1 MILGGTE
8 IAVSG
13 CVSDLHYSYLWS
25 FIMVQLKVKP
35 IKYQPAT
42 KVVPFFVAV
51 VLSRHG
57 TGDQIKALQGTRT
70 NVLCE

>member
-1 MILGGTE
+1 MVLYYGT
-8 IAVSG
+8 AFK
-13 CVSDLHYSYLWS
+13 L
-25 FIMVQLKVKP
+25 KP

-42 KVVPFFVAV
+42 KEVSFFVAV